1 MKTIAF
7 ECPYCCVNLSHS
19 IPTIG
24 TTEDAIFYS
33 DGFAIGAD
41 LPRSSKLVQCP
52 VCNEV
57 FFYDALEIQFPLIE
71 NESYT
76 KTTEPLMDRYFELL
90 NNTKQLSIDQQIY
103 LRKELW
109 YYGTHHPE
117 GSDALL
123 NNPEFKL
130 QWIENLE
137 NLEALLDEENPEQ
150 ILLKAEANRHLGRF
164 SRCLELLESNEL
176 NQCDIKFI
184 KTLRKKANKGNT
196 EVFET

>member
-19 IPTIG
+19 IPTNS
-24 TTEDAIFYS
+24 TAEDAIFYS
-33 DGFAIGAD
+33 DGFAIGPH
-41 LPRSSKLVQCP
+41 LPKVSKLVQCP
-52 VCNEV
+52 VCDEV
-57 FFYDALEIQFPLIE
+57 FFYELLEIQLDLNE
-71 NESYT
+71 KESYT
-76 KTTEPLMDRYFELL
+76 EAVEPSMEHYFELL
-90 NNTKQLSIDQQIY
+90 NTKELSHDQQIY

-109 YYGTHHPE
+109 YYGTHHPV

-123 NNPEFKL
+123 NHPDFKMR
-130 QWIENLE
+130 WIENLE
-137 NLEALLDEENPEQ
+137 NLEALLDAENPEQ

-164 SRCLELLESNEL
+164 DRCLELLESNEL
-176 NQCDIKFI
+176 SRCDIKFI